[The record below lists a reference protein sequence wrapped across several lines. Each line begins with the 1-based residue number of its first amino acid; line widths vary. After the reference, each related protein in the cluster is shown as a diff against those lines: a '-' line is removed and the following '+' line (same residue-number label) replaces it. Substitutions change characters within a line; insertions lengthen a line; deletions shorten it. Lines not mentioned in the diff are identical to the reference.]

1 MREKLVLLAAAVAA
15 FVALTTPSA
24 PARADAQ
31 VSVRPFLEFGK
42 RFRDDSK
49 EGIVGFL
56 GRADAMFGAPKPR
69 SFRIGPVLEGRT
81 VDFATFELGAGAGIL
96 IPFPGDCPIGISGL
110 LTGAT
115 RRNAPDGFNAAGI
128 VTWGFRGYNFHHWYG
143 YALNAFGSAR
153 KNLTG
158 NELLEFTGG
167 VEIDILFTTVI
178 PFLAIKDWITGE
190 DPHED

>member
-1 MREKLVLLAAAVAA
+1 VREKLVSLVACAAAVA
-15 FVALTTPSA
+15 ALTTPSA

-42 RFRDDSK
+42 RFTDDGK

-81 VDFATFELGAGAGIL
+81 VDFYSIEAGAGMGIL

-110 LTGAT
+110 LTGAL
-115 RRNAPDGFNAAGI
+115 RREAPDGLNAAGI
-128 VTWGFRGYNFHHWYG
+128 VTWGYRGYNYHHWYG
-143 YALNAFGSAR
+143 YALNAFGSFR
-153 KNLTG
+153 RNITG
-158 NELLEFTGG
+158 PEVIEASGG
-167 VEIDILFTTVI
+167 IEIDILFTTII
-178 PFLAIKDWITGE
+178 PFMAIKDWMTGE